1 MVTGLRPVWTGRSP
15 VSTRSSLRERTSAA
29 AGLGRVRILEHESL
43 LHQAFAVI
51 ENHPVQV
58 DERLRVHKNP
68 DVSELKHTVALAR
81 LRIESYVVTQ
91 ARASAA
97 LHAQTK
103 STLLRRNILF
113 HHRGANLL
121 ERIVGHLDALGRSRG
136 RRGFHDFVFYRL
148 IHRFEF
154 PVETRLAA
162 SSQCLAALRRGKPR
176 RLYRR

>member
-1 MVTGLRPVWTGRSP
+1 MGLWPAWTGRSP
-15 VSTRSSLRERTSAA
+15 VTTRSPLRERTSAA
-29 AGLGRVRILEHESL
+29 AGLGRVRILEHKAL
-43 LHQAFAVI
+43 LHQGFVVI

-103 STLLRRNILF
+103 STLLRRNIFF
-113 HHRGANLL
+113 HHRGANPF
-121 ERIVGHLDALGRSRG
+121 ERVVSHLDALGWSLGRG
-136 RRGFHDFVFYRL
+136 RFDGLVVRRERCEIFNCL
-148 IHRFEF
+148 I
-154 PVETRLAA
+154 
-162 SSQCLAALRRGKPR
+162 
-176 RLYRR
+176 

>member
-1 MVTGLRPVWTGRSP
+1 MVTGLRPALTGRSP
-15 VSTRSSLRERTSAA
+15 VTTRSHLRERTSAA

-43 LHQAFAVI
+43 LHQGLAVI

-97 LHAQTK
+97 LHAQPK
-103 STLLRRNILF
+103 PTLLRRNIFLY
-113 HHRGANLL
+113 HRRPNL
-121 ERIVGHLDALGRSRG
+121 I
-136 RRGFHDFVFYRL
+136 
-148 IHRFEF
+148 
-154 PVETRLAA
+154 
-162 SSQCLAALRRGKPR
+162 
-176 RLYRR
+176 